1 MNLKRSNADE
11 LYCYV
16 NQRFSDYFICMY
28 YVFQFV
34 YEKLASNIKK

>member
-28 YVFQFV
+28 VFQFV
-34 YEKLASNIKK
+34 YEKLAGNIKK